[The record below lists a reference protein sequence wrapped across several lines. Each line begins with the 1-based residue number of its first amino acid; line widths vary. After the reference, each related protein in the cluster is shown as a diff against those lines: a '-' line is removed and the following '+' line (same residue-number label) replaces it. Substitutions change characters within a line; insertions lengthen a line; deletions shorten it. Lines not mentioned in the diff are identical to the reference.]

1 MIHKCSKKGRL
12 TRNFEPDE
20 LPPHGGRGDLALV
33 DALVGERRAPDL
45 EDPVLRAGLVDGRE
59 PVLGGVLVHAQGQE
73 VGVPVADPGDLWHE
87 MLITPSVKRVQ

>member
-1 MIHKCSKKGRL
+1 MKQKGNL

-20 LPPHGGRGDLALV
+20 LSPHGGRGDLALV

-73 VGVPVADPGDLWHE
+73 VGVPVTDPGNL
-87 MLITPSVKRVQ
+87 